1 MMMLAQEPQYQQ
13 PQQQHPVVPPSTMQ
27 PQLIPQNSRK
37 SKPKKKNSQ
46 PRYNNDD
53 VRTLPSGAPVD
64 FGHGSSN
71 SYKRDRDRERNRDK
85 DRERNRD
92 KDRLTAAPSLPDGSK
107 PNFQPFKSN
116 KSSSSGSSS
125 ASLNSSKPSRKSN
138 NSNNSNNNNSNKN
151 SDYSLPDGR
160 KPNFYNDKS
169 YSNFKTHYNN
179 PNTKA
184 IKEKRVD
191 DNSYAGSSFHSSPD
205 AFNLPKPSFKSSNG
219 SPRQPVVLR
228 EPRVQSQPGFF
239 D

>member
-37 SKPKKKNSQ
+37 SKSKKKNSQ

-71 SYKRDRDRERNRDK
+71 SYKRDRDRD
-85 DRERNRD
+85 RNRD

-228 EPRVQSQPGFF
+228 EPRVQPQPGFF

>member
-71 SYKRDRDRERNRDK
+71 SYKRDRDRD
-85 DRERNRD
+85 RNRD

-125 ASLNSSKPSRKSN
+125 ASLNSSKSSRKSN

-228 EPRVQSQPGFF
+228 EPRVQPQPGFF

>member
-1 MMMLAQEPQYQQ
+1 MTGVQTCALPILLFDFLDGLDEFRDA
-13 PQQQHPVVPPSTMQ
+13 
-27 PQLIPQNSRK
+27 
-37 SKPKKKNSQ
+37 
-46 PRYNNDD
+46 DD
-53 VRTLPSGAPVD
+53 D
-64 FGHGSSN
+64 
-71 SYKRDRDRERNRDK
+71 
-85 DRERNRD
+85 
-92 KDRLTAAPSLPDGSK
+92 
-107 PNFQPFKSN
+107 PFKSN

-228 EPRVQSQPGFF
+228 EPRVQPQPGFF